1 MEFRDAGNLPCQVRL
16 DQCSFVEQ
24 SFSGRETAT
33 GPGCVVINE
42 TMARQLW
49 PERDPLTFA
58 GVSVL
63 LVAVSLIAC
72 LIPAQRASRIDP
84 SDALRQE

>member
-1 MEFRDAGNLPCQVRL
+1 
-16 DQCSFVEQ
+16 
-24 SFSGRETAT
+24 
-33 GPGCVVINE
+33 VINE
-42 TMARQLW
+42 TMARQFW
-49 PERDPLTFA
+49 PQRDPLTFA

-84 SDALRQE
+84 CDALRQE